1 MGIKERKIREKENL
15 RKLIVANAHE
25 ILMRDGL
32 DGLTMRSIA
41 KNIEYSQS
49 KIYEFFASKDELCEV
64 LCKEHCE
71 KLLEL
76 LQQVSDKMDPEKY
89 LTNLIIKTMEFHG
102 SHPHSDTLL
111 TLICFGPQRF
121 KIPEAFLDME
131 NLFVR
136 ALKNLKSPYLATE
149 SDILASLD
157 IIRCIFIGVSN
168 LVISETSLEGKS
180 RGLAITENALKVL
193 LRGWKK

>member
-25 ILMRDGL
+25 ILMKDGL
-32 DGLTMRSIA
+32 GGLTMRSIA
-41 KNIEYSQS
+41 NNIEYSQS

-71 KLLEL
+71 KLLGI
-76 LQQVSDKMDPEKY
+76 LQSVSDKMGPEKY
-89 LTNLIIKTMEFHG
+89 LTNLIIKTMEFHS

-111 TLICFGPQRF
+111 TLVCFGPQRF
-121 KIPEAFLDME
+121 KIPEAFLEME
-131 NLFVR
+131 NLFVS
-136 ALKNLKSPYLATE
+136 ALKKLKSPYLTTE
-149 SDILASLD
+149 RDILASLD

-168 LVISETSLEGKS
+168 LMVSETSSEGKS

-193 LRGWKK
+193 LRGWQI

>member
-25 ILMRDGL
+25 ILRKEGL

-41 KNIEYSQS
+41 NNIEYSQS
-49 KIYEFFASKDELCEV
+49 KIYDFFASKDELCEV
-64 LCKEHCE
+64 LCEEHCE
-71 KLLEL
+71 KLLAL
-76 LQQVSDKMDPEKY
+76 LQKVSAKMDPEKY
-89 LTNLIIKTMEFHG
+89 LTNLIIKTIEFHG

-111 TLICFGPQRF
+111 TLVCFGPQRF
-121 KIPEAFLDME
+121 KIPGAFLEIE

-136 ALKNLKSPYLATE
+136 ALKNLKSPYLTKE

-168 LVISETSLEGKS
+168 LMASETSLKGKS
-180 RGLAITENALKVL
+180 RGLEITENALKAL

>member
-25 ILMRDGL
+25 ILMKDGL

-41 KNIEYSQS
+41 NNIEYSQS
-49 KIYEFFASKDELCEV
+49 KIYDFFASKDELCEV

-76 LQQVSDKMDPEKY
+76 LRQVSEKIDPEKY

-111 TLICFGPQRF
+111 TLVCFGPQRF
-121 KIPEAFLDME
+121 KIPEAFLEME
-131 NLFVR
+131 NLFVC

-168 LVISETSLEGKS
+168 LMISETSSEGKS

-193 LRGWKK
+193 LRGWRK

>member
-1 MGIKERKIREKENL
+1 MGTKERKIREKEKL

-25 ILMRDGL
+25 ILMKNGL

-41 KNIEYSQS
+41 NNIEYSQS

-64 LCKEHCE
+64 LCNEHCE
-71 KLLEL
+71 KLLKL
-76 LQQVSDKMDPEKY
+76 LLDVSDKMDPEKY
-89 LTNLIIKTMEFHG
+89 LTNLIIKTVEFHG

-111 TLICFGPQRF
+111 TLVCFGPQRF
-121 KIPEAFLDME
+121 KIPEAFLKME
-131 NLFVR
+131 NLFVC
-136 ALKNLKSPYLATE
+136 ALKNLKSPYLTSE
-149 SDILASLD
+149 SDIQASLD

-168 LVISETSLEGKS
+168 LMVSETSSEGKG

>member
-1 MGIKERKIREKENL
+1 MENSEFINDSHESNEIIHFYRGHHCKVFSHAAL
-15 RKLIVANAHE
+15 PGLI
-25 ILMRDGL
+25 LKR
-32 DGLTMRSIA
+32 
-41 KNIEYSQS
+41 
-49 KIYEFFASKDELCEV
+49 
-64 LCKEHCE
+64 E
-71 KLLEL
+71 KLLEI
-76 LQQVSDKMDPEKY
+76 LQSVSDKIDPEKY

-111 TLICFGPQRF
+111 TLVCFGPQRF
-121 KIPEAFLDME
+121 KIPEAFLEME
-131 NLFVR
+131 NLFVC

-168 LVISETSLEGKS
+168 LMMSETSSEGKS

-193 LRGWKK
+193 LRGWRK

>member
-25 ILMRDGL
+25 ILMKDGL

-41 KNIEYSQS
+41 NNIEYSQS

-76 LQQVSDKMDPEKY
+76 LRQVSEKIDPEKY

-111 TLICFGPQRF
+111 TFVCFGPQRF
-121 KIPEAFLDME
+121 KIPEAFLEME
-131 NLFVR
+131 KLFVC

-168 LVISETSLEGKS
+168 LMISETSSEGKS

-193 LRGWKK
+193 LRGWRK

>member
-25 ILMRDGL
+25 ILMKDGL
-32 DGLTMRSIA
+32 EGLTMRTIA
-41 KNIEYSQS
+41 NRIEYSQS

-71 KLLEL
+71 KLLGI
-76 LQQVSDKMDPEKY
+76 LQSVSHKDPEKY
-89 LTNLIIKTMEFHG
+89 LRALIIKSTEFHG

-111 TLICFGPQRF
+111 TLVCFGPQRF
-121 KIPEAFLDME
+121 KIPKAFLDIE
-131 NLFVR
+131 NLFVY
-136 ALKNLKSPYLATE
+136 ALKNLKSPYIVTE
-149 SDILASLD
+149 SDLLASLD

-168 LVISETSLEGKS
+168 LMVSETSAEGKS

>member
-15 RKLIVANAHE
+15 RKLILANAHE
-25 ILMRDGL
+25 ILMKDGL
-32 DGLTMRSIA
+32 GGLTMRSIA
-41 KNIEYSQS
+41 NNIEYSQS

-71 KLLEL
+71 KLLEI
-76 LQQVSDKMDPEKY
+76 LQNVSDKMNPEKY
-89 LTNLIIKTMEFHG
+89 LTTLIIKTMEFHG

-111 TLICFGPQRF
+111 TLVCFGPQRF
-121 KIPEAFLDME
+121 KIPEAFLKME
-131 NLFVR
+131 NLFVA
-136 ALKNLKSPYLATE
+136 ALKNLKSPYLTSE

-168 LVISETSLEGKS
+168 LMVSETSSEGKS

>member
-25 ILMRDGL
+25 ILMKDGL

-41 KNIEYSQS
+41 NNIEYSQS

-71 KLLEL
+71 KLLEI
-76 LQQVSDKMDPEKY
+76 LQSVSDKMDPEKY

-111 TLICFGPQRF
+111 TLVCFGPQRF
-121 KIPEAFLDME
+121 KIPEAFLEME
-131 NLFVR
+131 NLFVS
-136 ALKNLKSPYLATE
+136 ALKNLKSPYLTSE

-168 LVISETSLEGKS
+168 LMISETSSEGKS